1 MTRRF
6 VNHRE
11 AEVNVAKRAIR
22 DVNQGDGPA
31 RPRLGVVVRFP
42 PKAAGV
48 GIRQMES
55 GGLRV
60 ASSSDFKSA
69 PAVPN
74 DFDGADVQYFERF
87 AIAIVRHEEDRLK
100 PVLDMAVA
108 RKVVSSI
115 RPERRYRA
123 LGKLAARSEA
133 PAAFALLSGAASSLD
148 RDYLRGYRDA
158 TNHLIDRLLSGDPAA
173 VVRPRAA
180 VDESVV
186 TWGLEATLVPVSRL
200 SGAGIKVAVL
210 DTGFD
215 DAHPDFLGRL
225 VTKKL
230 FATRSAPGDMDGHGT
245 HCIGTA
251 CGPLNPSGVP
261 RYGIAHSAH
270 IFAGKVLGDD
280 GVGTDRSIIA
290 GMDWAV
296 EEGCQVISMSL
307 GAATSVG
314 DQPNDDYEQ
323 IGQICLDSG
332 VLVVA
337 ASGNESDRPRLIS
350 PVSSPANASTIM
362 AVGAVDRTLKVAG
375 FSCGGMNAG
384 QEVDL
389 AAPGVDVLSSIPGGR
404 HARFNGTSMAT
415 PHVAGVAALLAES
428 DPKFRGWTLWA
439 RLLQMVRPLDSPARD
454 VGKGLLQSPR
464 CAVS

>member
-1 MTRRF
+1 M
-6 VNHRE
+6 
-11 AEVNVAKRAIR
+11 AKRATR
-22 DVNQGDGPA
+22 ELKHENESTT
-31 RPRLGVVVRFP
+31 PRLGVVMRFP
-42 PKAAGV
+42 PKAAGAS
-48 GIRQMES
+48 IRQIES
-55 GGLRV
+55 GGLKV
-60 ASSSDFKSA
+60 ASSTDFKSA

-87 AIAIVRHEEDRLK
+87 GIAIVRREEGRLR
-100 PVLDMAVA
+100 PVLEKAVA
-108 RKVVSSI
+108 RNMVSSV

-123 LGKLAARSEA
+123 LGKPAPDSD
-133 PAAFALLSGAASSLD
+133 PAASLDLVRETASALD

-158 TNHLIDRLLSGDPAA
+158 TNHLIDRLLSSEPEAGF
-173 VVRPRAA
+173 RPMARF
-180 VDESVV
+180 DESAV
-186 TWGLEATLVPVSRL
+186 TWGLEATLVPLSQL
-200 SGAGIKVAVL
+200 SGDGIKVAVL

-215 DAHPDFLGRL
+215 DLHPDFLGRL

-230 FATRSAPGDMDGHGT
+230 FASRSSPGDMDGHGT

-251 CGPLNPSGVP
+251 CGPLKPSGVP
-261 RYGIAHSAH
+261 RYGIAYNAH

-280 GVGTDRSIIA
+280 GFGTDRSIIA

-296 EEGCQVISMSL
+296 QQGCQVISMSL
-307 GAATSVG
+307 GAATSIG

-323 IGQICLDSG
+323 IGQVCLDAG

-337 ASGNESDRPRLIS
+337 ASGNESERPRLVS
-350 PVSSPANASTIM
+350 PVGSPANASTIM

-375 FSCGGMNAG
+375 FSCGGMNPG

-439 RLLQMVRPLDSPARD
+439 RLLQVVRPLSSPARD
-454 VGKGLLQSPR
+454 VGKGLLQVPR
-464 CAVS
+464 REVS